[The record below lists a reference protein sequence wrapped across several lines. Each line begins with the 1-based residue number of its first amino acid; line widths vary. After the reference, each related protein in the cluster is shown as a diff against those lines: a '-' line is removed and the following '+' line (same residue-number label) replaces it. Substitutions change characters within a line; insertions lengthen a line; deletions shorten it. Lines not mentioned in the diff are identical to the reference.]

1 MLKLKLQKIVDHAIE
16 EAYKKSITT
25 TMTPSEGSQVWREI
39 AIEAGQRADCIQKLL
54 NPTKEGGENGTI
66 EEIAINVRRD
76 NGRRAFSERKGVH

>member
-1 MLKLKLQKIVDHAIE
+1 MLKPKQKRIVDHAIE

-25 TMTPSEGSQVWREI
+25 TMTPSEGAQVWREI

-54 NPTKEGGENGTI
+54 NPTKEGEKNGTI
-66 EEIAINVRRD
+66 EETAIDVRRD